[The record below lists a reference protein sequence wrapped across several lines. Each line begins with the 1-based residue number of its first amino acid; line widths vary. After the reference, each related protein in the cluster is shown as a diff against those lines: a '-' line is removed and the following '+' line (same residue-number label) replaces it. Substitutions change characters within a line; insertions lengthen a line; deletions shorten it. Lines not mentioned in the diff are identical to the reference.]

1 MIKNISMFAVLGVIL
16 FSCNS
21 IQNKT
26 TTANSA
32 EQLNGTWELNYI
44 SGPRIAFDGLYP
56 NKKPTITFDTKENRV
71 SGNNSCNSFT
81 GKLNVDG
88 YKINL
93 KEGIASTRMMC
104 MGNQGEQVFMDTMLK
119 ITSYD
124 VTDNGKT
131 LNFISGDIAMMRFTK
146 K

>member
-1 MIKNISMFAVLGVIL
+1 MIKKMSMFAVLGIIL

-21 IQNKT
+21 VQNKT
-26 TTANSA
+26 TTTNSA
-32 EQLNGTWELNYI
+32 KELNGTWELNYI
-44 SGPRIAFDGLYP
+44 SGPRIAFEGLYP

-88 YKINL
+88 HKISFKDGL
-93 KEGIASTRMMC
+93 ASTRMMC
-104 MGNQGEQVFMDTMLK
+104 MDNQGEQVFMDTMLK

>member
-1 MIKNISMFAVLGVIL
+1 MIKKMSMFAVLGIIL

-21 IQNKT
+21 VQNKT
-26 TTANSA
+26 TTTNSA

-56 NKKPTITFDTKENRV
+56 NKKPTITFDTNENRV

-88 YKINL
+88 YKISFKDGL
-93 KEGIASTRMMC
+93 ASTRMMC
-104 MGNQGEQVFMDTMLK
+104 MDNQGEQIFMDTMLK

-131 LNFISGDIAMMRFTK
+131 LQFISGDIAMMRFTK

>member
-1 MIKNISMFAVLGVIL
+1 MIKKMSMFAVLGIIL

-21 IQNKT
+21 VQNKT
-26 TTANSA
+26 TTTNSA

-44 SGPRIAFDGLYP
+44 SGPRIAFEGLYP

-88 YKINL
+88 HKISFKDGL
-93 KEGIASTRMMC
+93 ASTRMMC
-104 MGNQGEQVFMDTMLK
+104 MDNQGEQVFMDGLLK

>member
-1 MIKNISMFAVLGVIL
+1 MFAVLGIIL

-21 IQNKT
+21 VQNKT
-26 TTANSA
+26 TTTNSA

-44 SGPRIAFDGLYP
+44 SGPRIAFEGLYP

-88 YKINL
+88 HEISFKDGL
-93 KEGIASTRMMC
+93 ASTRMMC
-104 MGNQGEQVFMDTMLK
+104 MDNQGEQVFMDGLLK

>member
-1 MIKNISMFAVLGVIL
+1 MIKNVLTLIFLGAVLI
-16 FSCNS
+16 SCNAS
-21 IQNKT
+21 KAQKI
-26 TTANSA
+26 NSVA
-32 EQLNGTWELNYI
+32 QLEGTWELDYI

-56 NKKPTITFDTKENRV
+56 NKKPTIHFNVKENQV
-71 SGNNSCNSFT
+71 SGSNSCNSFT
-81 GKLNVDG
+81 GKLIVTGN
-88 YKINL
+88 KIDFTQPMAVT
-93 KEGIASTRMMC
+93 KMMC
-104 MGNQGEQVFMDTMLK
+104 MDAQQGEQVFMSTLPK

>member
-1 MIKNISMFAVLGVIL
+1 MFAAIGIVL

-21 IQNKT
+21 AQNKT
-26 TTANSA
+26 ATKDS
-32 EQLNGTWELNYI
+32 ESKLNGTWELNYVT
-44 SGPRIAFDGLYP
+44 GPRITFDGLYP

-88 YKINL
+88 NSINFRDGL
-93 KEGIASTRMMC
+93 ATTKMMC
-104 MGNQGEQVFMDTMLK
+104 QGNQGEQVFMDALQK

-124 VTDNGKT
+124 VTDDGKT
-131 LNFISGDIAMMRFTK
+131 LNFISGDIATMRFVK

>member
-1 MIKNISMFAVLGVIL
+1 MIKKMAIFAILGIVL
-16 FSCNS
+16 FSCDATK
-21 IQNKT
+21 NKAT
-26 TTANSA
+26 VTNAAT
-32 EQLNGTWELNYI
+32 ELNGTWELNYI
-44 SGPRIAFDGLYP
+44 TGPRIAFDGLYP

-88 YKINL
+88 HKINFRDGL
-93 KEGIASTRMMC
+93 ATTKMMC
-104 MGNQGEQVFMDTMLK
+104 IDNQGEQVFMDTMLK

-124 VTDNGKT
+124 ITDNGKT

>member
-1 MIKNISMFAVLGVIL
+1 MFAVLGIIL

-21 IQNKT
+21 VQNKT
-26 TTANSA
+26 TTTNSA

-44 SGPRIAFDGLYP
+44 SGPRIAFEGLYP

-81 GKLNVDG
+81 GKLNIDG
-88 YKINL
+88 HKISFKDGL
-93 KEGIASTRMMC
+93 ASTRMMC
-104 MGNQGEQVFMDTMLK
+104 MDNQGEQVFMDTMLK

-131 LNFISGDIAMMRFTK
+131 LNFISGDIAMMRFNK

>member
-1 MIKNISMFAVLGVIL
+1 MIKKIAMFAAIGIVL

-21 IQNKT
+21 AQNKT
-26 TTANSA
+26 TTTDPVSK
-32 EQLNGTWELNYI
+32 LNGTWELNYVT
-44 SGPRIAFDGLYP
+44 GPRIAFDGLYP
-56 NKKPTITFDTKENRV
+56 NKKPTITFDSKEKRV

-88 YKINL
+88 NSINFRDGL
-93 KEGIASTRMMC
+93 ATTKMMC
-104 MGNQGEQVFMDTMLK
+104 QDNQGEKVFMDALQK

-124 VTDNGKT
+124 VTDDGKT
-131 LNFISGDIAMMRFTK
+131 LNFISGDIAMMRFVK